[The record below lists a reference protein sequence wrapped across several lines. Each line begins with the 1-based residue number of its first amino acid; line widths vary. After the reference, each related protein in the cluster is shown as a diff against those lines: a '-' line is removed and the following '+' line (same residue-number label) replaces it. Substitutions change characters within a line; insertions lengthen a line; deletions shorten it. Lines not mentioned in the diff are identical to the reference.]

1 MFKDCPYNDVILK
14 LRKQYQSIYRIEG
27 RYTMK
32 FNDILIKLVEEVS
45 NEEFFK
51 KLQAHDWTYMMSDD
65 HRKWQIG
72 RDQEKELQTLAKDNP
87 TFEKMYKD
95 YSSFVWKKTEKPK
108 LEDYLD

>member
-51 KLQAHDWTYMMSDD
+51 KLQAHDWFYPMTDD
-65 HRKWQIG
+65 ERIRQKG
-72 RDQEKELQTLAKDNP
+72 KAQEDELKLLMKDNE
-87 TFEKMYKD
+87 TFKKMYND
-95 YSSFVWKKTEKPK
+95 YSSFIWKKTEKPK
-108 LEDYLD
+108 LEDYRD

>member
-1 MFKDCPYNDVILK
+1 MFKNCQYNDVILK
-14 LRKQYQSIYRIEG
+14 LSKQYESIFRIEG

-32 FNDILIKLVEEVS
+32 FNDILIKLVEEIS
-45 NEEFFK
+45 TEEFFK
-51 KLQAHDWTYMMSDD
+51 KLQSHDWTYMMSDD
-65 HRKWQIG
+65 PRKYEIG
-72 RDQEKELQTLAKDNP
+72 KNQEKELQTLAKDNP